1 MRLLR
6 HLFVT
11 GLSKNGLSR
20 MMAWAAASVER
31 KTEGI
36 RMVHPCIGHQAFDAA
51 AGCELCPVNPCI
63 GHQAWRWVGM
73 LRLRGIVYPRKRAF
87 APDGVYPERLRAFRG
102 NGDPQAV
109 REGRAA
115 IPFRPCGDGERLAAL
130 IGVRHSLDAGFLLRV
145 RRAHRL
151 CRQAVRTAQGLWCRH
166 AAAGPRL
173 RGGGQGSIK

>member
-1 MRLLR
+1 MHMRLLR

-31 KTEGI
+31 KTEEI

-63 GHQAWRWVGM
+63 GHQAWRGVGM

-87 APDGVYPERLRAFRG
+87 APDGVYPERLRALRG
-102 NGDPQAV
+102 NGCDIRHESPLSGAV
-109 REGRAA
+109 
-115 IPFRPCGDGERLAAL
+115 PCIQGQ
-130 IGVRHSLDAGFLLRV
+130 
-145 RRAHRL
+145 RRSAS
-151 CRQAVRTAQGLWCRH
+151 RQ
-166 AAAGPRL
+166 
-173 RGGGQGSIK
+173 GGQGGDTFPAMRRWGKARRPDRRPPQP